1 MSAETNGTPMI
12 EVRGLRKEYAGRP
25 AITDL
30 TFTVARGEIVGFI
43 GPNGAGKS
51 TTMRILASFLSS
63 TAGTARVAGYDVV
76 WDSHELWLEIYSV

>member
-63 TAGTARVAGYDVV
+63 ATCRKPTRSQTRCACVN
-76 WDSHELWLEIYSV
+76 I